1 MGIEYR
7 QPTSGDVPELGRIC
21 HDAFKDIAERH
32 GFEKDFASVEFAQMV
47 IGMMTSSE
55 DAYGVAAFKDGVPAG
70 SNFLSTP
77 DEVGGVGPI
86 TVDPH
91 RQGDGIG
98 RALMQG
104 VLDYAKKEGI
114 ERVRLLQDSYNMTS
128 LAIYASLGFD
138 TKFPAAVMQPAPAA
152 NEDDSVRPM
161 AAGDLDAVGEL
172 SRAIYKVS
180 RREEVASFLGGPF
193 SAVVRERSDRIV
205 GYLVLGMVG
214 HCVAESEEDAI
225 VLAQQASRGV
235 PPDFSRMFC
244 PITNGSLY
252 RRFLAAGFVNKKVMN
267 MMAIGPYEEPDGVW
281 TPSVL
286 Y

>member
-1 MGIEYR
+1 MAIEYR
-7 QPTSGDVPELGRIC
+7 QPTSDDLSELGRIC
-21 HDAFKDIAERH
+21 HDAFEDVAERH
-32 GFEKDFASVEFAQMV
+32 GFEKDFVNVQFAQTV

-55 DAYGVAAFKDGVPAG
+55 DAYGVAAFKNGAPAG

-86 TVDPH
+86 TVDPA

-98 RALMQG
+98 RSLMQE
-104 VLDYAKKEGI
+104 VLDHARREGI
-114 ERVRLLQDSYNMTS
+114 ERVRLLQDSYNVRS

-138 TKFPAAVMQPAPAA
+138 TKFPAAVMEVPPQAH
-152 NEDDSVRPM
+152 EDDSVRPM
-161 AAGDLDAVGEL
+161 TAADLDTVGEL
-172 SRAIYKVS
+172 SRAIYKIS

-193 SAVVRERSDRIV
+193 SAVVRERNGQIV
-205 GYLVLGMVG
+205 GYLVLGMIG
-214 HCVAESEEDAI
+214 HCVAETEEDAV
-225 VLAQQASRGV
+225 VLAQQAARGV
-235 PPDFSRMFC
+235 PPDFSRIFC
-244 PITNGSLY
+244 PITSGSLY
-252 RRFLAAGFVNKKVMN
+252 RRFLAAGFRNKKVMN